1 MSQSKSINPNP
12 NPNPNRRSVLT
23 TATATATLVL
33 TLTLT
38 APYTASAY
46 EAATDNAKTVTKK
59 LASPSA
65 LRSIKQCLKKL
76 QRSLPLIENQ
86 EYEEIRQLLRISPLN
101 DVRKNA
107 GIVLGGLSEQEVVES
122 GLKDLYGEFISG
134 LEGLDGQAGLGQ
146 R

>member
-1 MSQSKSINPNP
+1 M
-12 NPNPNRRSVLT
+12 
-23 TATATATLVL
+23 
-33 TLTLT
+33 
-38 APYTASAY
+38 
-46 EAATDNAKTVTKK
+46 
-59 LASPSA
+59 
-65 LRSIKQCLKKL
+65 KKL
-76 QRSLPLIENQ
+76 QRGSPLIEHQ
-86 EYEEIRQLLRISPLN
+86 EYEEIRQLLRISPLS